1 MAGMNKIIIFSL
13 ILIGFYVG
21 IFLIPNHVDKFAL
34 IPEKS
39 SEIWRF
45 GTYSFTHLDL
55 AHLIENIIGLGLVVF
70 IAFELKVMFNDF
82 SSTYLSSG
90 ILSVIPFWLIVPFTA
105 LGASNAVLGGFGSL
119 FEETKKYNINNLV
132 IFAPLSLVIFLKA
145 GLNLFTYGFGPEFS
159 FAFKQGLAHFSG
171 LLFGIG
177 FIFLLGKAKPYLT
190 KRKRYVLRGVLG

>member
-1 MAGMNKIIIFSL
+1 MNKVVIFALVL
-13 ILIGFYVG
+13 IAAYLG

-55 AHLIENIIGLGLVVF
+55 MHLIENIIGLGLVVF
-70 IAFELKVMFNDF
+70 IAIELKMFFSDF
-82 SSTYLSSG
+82 SSTYISSG

-105 LGASNAVLGGFGSL
+105 LGASNAILGGFGSL
-119 FEETKKYNINNLV
+119 AGEAKKYNINNLV
-132 IFAPLSLVIFLKA
+132 IFIPLSIVIFLKA
-145 GLNLFTYGFGPEFS
+145 GLNLFSYGFGSEFS

-177 FIFLLGKAKPYLT
+177 FIYLLGWIKPVLT
-190 KRKRYVLRGVLG
+190 KRKRHVLRRVSA